1 LGQDKY
7 AVLIV
12 GAGAAG
18 LAAGRMLAEAGKR
31 VCIVEARPRIGGR
44 ILTVRQPAPNGTQI
58 PVELGAEFIHGLPAS
73 SWGVAREAKLDT
85 YELDGSQWFFDG
97 HTLRRSGEEQGSF
110 EVLSQMSQWLAHQPE
125 GADATFAQ
133 YLKIANLDALHAKQA
148 ANYVEGFNAADR
160 QLVSVAALARQQRAE
175 DAIQGDRIFHIRQG
189 YSALPQFLADRFG
202 AAGGEILLSS
212 PVDSIRW
219 AAGEVAMSGVRT
231 GGEYTLHADQAIIT
245 LPLGVLRARTVKFD
259 PAPSDIEIQ
268 ARRMEMG
275 AALRISL
282 LFAEAFWRDD
292 SPASVR
298 DPLRNLSFLF
308 ARGERLPT
316 WWTSTPDPVPLI
328 TAWVAGPKS
337 LALALE
343 IARSGDLEA
352 LADAAVE
359 QLSRMFDT
367 PLAHL
372 RQKLVS
378 WHTHDWQAD
387 PYSRGAYSYV
397 PSGALDA
404 SGLMTAP
411 VANTLYFAGEH
422 TDVEGHWGT
431 VHAALNSG
439 LRAAAQLLGLE
450 WQTGAGISGHTRTE
464 HQG

>member
-18 LAAGRMLAEAGKR
+18 LAAGRMLAEAGKH

-44 ILTVRQPAPNGTQI
+44 ILTVRQPAANGAQI

-73 SWGVAREAKLDT
+73 SWSLVREAKLDT
-85 YELDGSQWFFDG
+85 YELDGSQWIFDG
-97 HTLRRSGEEQGSF
+97 HTLRQSGEEQGSF
-110 EVLSQMSQWLAHQPE
+110 EVLSQMSQWLARQPE
-125 GADATFAQ
+125 GADATFTQ
-133 YLKIANLDALHAKQA
+133 YLKIANVDAVHAKQA

-160 QLVSVAALARQQRAE
+160 QLVSVAALARQQHAE

-189 YSALPQFLADRFG
+189 YSALLQFLADRFG
-202 AAGGEILLSS
+202 EAGGKILLCS
-212 PVDSIRW
+212 PVDTIRW
-219 AAGEVAMSGVRT
+219 AAGEVAVSGVRT
-231 GGEYTLHADQAIIT
+231 GREYALRADQAIIT
-245 LPLGVLRARTVKFD
+245 LPLGVLQARTVKFD

-268 ARRMEMG
+268 ASRMEMG
-275 AALRISL
+275 AALRVSL
-282 LFAEAFWRDD
+282 LFAEAFWRDGSLACD
-292 SPASVR
+292 R

-328 TAWVAGPKS
+328 TAWVAGPK
-337 LALALE
+337 ALAL
-343 IARSGDLEA
+343 DLEIRRSRDLTG
-352 LADAAVE
+352 LADAAME
-359 QLSRMFDT
+359 QLSRMFHT
-367 PLAHL
+367 PLAQL
-372 RQKLVS
+372 REKLVA
-378 WHTHDWQAD
+378 WHAHDWQAD

-404 SGLMTAP
+404 SGLMSAP

-422 TDVEGHWGT
+422 TDVQGHWGT

-450 WQTGAGISGHTRTE
+450 WQTGAGVPGHTRTE